1 MNKNH
6 NRRIN
11 NKKVL
16 NVKMKNKKLS
26 GNQPKSTN
34 QEVVIMKS
42 LKKRKKRN
50 RKIFLMKII
59 N

>member
-1 MNKNH
+1 MSKNH